1 MRDLRIRSAISRV
14 TCFGKEASESYETSD
29 AQAWACPGFRLKPA
43 RPRKKPGQ
51 AQAVAKCGNCEKESS
66 GSLILVDCME
76 K

>member
-29 AQAWACPGFRLKPA
+29 AQAWACPGLRLKPA
-43 RPRKKPGQ
+43 RPRKKSGQ
-51 AQAVAKCGNCEKESS
+51 TQGCGNCEKESS
-66 GSLILVDCME
+66 GSLTLADCRDID